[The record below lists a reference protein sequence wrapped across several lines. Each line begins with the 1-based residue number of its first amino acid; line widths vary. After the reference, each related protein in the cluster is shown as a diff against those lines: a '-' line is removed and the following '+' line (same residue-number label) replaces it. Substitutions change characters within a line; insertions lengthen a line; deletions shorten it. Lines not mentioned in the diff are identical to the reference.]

1 MSTLWVGAYY
11 AWFFLGHVGETIW
24 GNILL
29 EYSPSSTG
37 NSRNW
42 DAAIK
47 SIIRKWQDLG
57 IRHMA
62 GPDV

>member
-1 MSTLWVGAYY
+1 MSTLWVAPTMHGSM
-11 AWFFLGHVGETIW
+11 GHVGEHIW

>member
-1 MSTLWVGAYY
+1 MHGSM
-11 AWFFLGHVGETIW
+11 GHVGEHIW